1 MNTLKPQ
8 SCSAGTT
15 LICLVKVFHLPTS
28 PHPTPHRALHKVFGA
43 KTRLRAYTQKTL
55 RFFIHAVFSTNELA
69 HDQFTLRFSHA
80 VFLAKELAQNQ
91 FYIIKEWGF
100 FVN

>member
-1 MNTLKPQ
+1 MNKLKPQ

-15 LICLVKVFHLPTS
+15 LICQVKEFHLPTS
-28 PHPTPHRALHKVFGA
+28 PHPTPSPGPAQSVWSKDYV
-43 KTRLRAYTQKTL
+43 KS
-55 RFFIHAVFSTNELA
+55 IHAVFSTNELV

-80 VFLAKELAQNQ
+80 VFLAKELTHNQ

-100 FVN
+100 L

>member
-15 LICLVKVFHLPTS
+15 LICQVKEFHLPTS
-28 PHPTPHRALHKVFGA
+28 PHLTPSPGPAQSVWSKDYN
-43 KTRLRAYTQKTL
+43 RLRACTQKTL
-55 RFFIHAVFSTNELA
+55 MLIHAVFSTNELA

-100 FVN
+100 L